1 MTLKNK
7 EMPISSIAQII
18 LRIFALN
25 WFLTG
30 IIQGG
35 TMIYMTQ
42 SSTLHW
48 LSVFPSLVYLLAGI
62 FLWFSSPWLS
72 HLLTK
77 GSDKE
82 VSLRGVSEK
91 SLFATAFVSLGLY
104 FALKSF
110 AGAISW
116 IHFFAINKSS
126 EYGFHR
132 EEAPSYYDLSEQ
144 ILTLLAGITLIL
156 TSQIWASKLSY
167 TLRKNKS
174 EQGADGDAE
183 EAI

>member
-1 MTLKNK
+1 
-7 EMPISSIAQII
+7 MPISSIAQII

-35 TMIYMTQ
+35 TMIYITQ
-42 SSTLHW
+42 NGTMPW
-48 LSVFPSLVYLLAGI
+48 LSVLPSLVYLLAGI
-62 FLWFSSPWLS
+62 FLWIGSPWLS
-72 HLLTK
+72 RLLAK
-77 GSDKE
+77 GNDKE

-91 SLFATAFVSLGLY
+91 SLFATAFISLGLY

-116 IHFFAINKSS
+116 IHFFAINKSPD
-126 EYGFHR
+126 YGFHR

-144 ILTLLAGITLIL
+144 ILTLVTGIALIL
-156 TSQIWASKLSY
+156 TSQIWASKLSC
-167 TLRKNKS
+167 TLTKNKS

-183 EAI
+183 EAV